1 MSHTQS
7 TVIQAVLPLAC
18 PPCPY
23 KILGRCD
30 GPIDNKTYL
39 MQDKSIVGCLG
50 AKRRGFY
57 FGDTH
62 EKFVPI
68 PVSSHQDEITLPVFI
83 PGIRDGLRVTWP
95 QALPSLLFA
104 VSLGKIINQSG
115 NLAYESIDHLRQQF
129 NLPKSARL
137 ALIGTSRDY
146 KLEALWKISEREKI
160 WERIAH
166 LGFEFVTSSTYSV
179 WDKHPRA
186 DQIRNQDRNFQT
198 HDILANLGAPTIPFF
213 FPVTENDYQAVF
225 EWLQDRPDI
234 NKVAVL
240 AQFYKSPHL
249 FAQFLKNMRAIQR
262 AAKRQLEFLVV
273 EVGQKYKIEAIRH
286 EFKASI
292 VCSKPFQAALAGR
305 RIKRNLEEEGPNLL
319 LPRKELV
326 IPNIEQYVR
335 SSERVRRQRVS
346 AA

>member
-1 MSHTQS
+1 MSNTQS
-7 TVIQAVLPLAC
+7 RGVQAVLPLAC

-30 GPIDNKTYL
+30 GPKDNKTYL
-39 MQDKSIVGCLG
+39 MQGGSVVGCLG

-68 PVSSHQDEITLPVFI
+68 PGSSHQHKITLPAFI
-83 PGIRDGLRVTWP
+83 PAIRDGLRVTWP
-95 QALPSLLFA
+95 EVLPSPLFA

-115 NLAYESIDHLRQQF
+115 NLAFETIDHLRQRF
-129 NLPKSARL
+129 NLPQSGRIC
-137 ALIGTSRDY
+137 LIGTSKDY
-146 KLEALWKISEREKI
+146 KLEALWKISDREKI

-166 LGFEFVTSSTYSV
+166 FGFEFVTSSTYSV
-179 WDKHPRA
+179 WDKHPRF
-186 DQIRNQDRNFQT
+186 DQVRNQERNFQT
-198 HDILANLGAPTIPFF
+198 HDILANLGVSVIPFF
-213 FPVTENDYQAVF
+213 FPVADSDYRAVF
-225 EWLQDRPDI
+225 EWLQDRPDV

-240 AQFYKSPHL
+240 AQFYKSPYL
-249 FAQFLKNMRAIQR
+249 FAQFLKNMRAIENTAQ
-262 AAKRQLEFLVV
+262 RQLEFLVV
-273 EVGQKYKIEAIRH
+273 GVAQKYKIEAIRR

-305 RIKRNLEEEGPNLL
+305 RIKRTLEEEGPNLL
-319 LPRKELV
+319 LQRKDLV

-335 SSERVRRQRVS
+335 CCERVRRQRVS

>member
-1 MSHTQS
+1 MPDTQS
-7 TVIQAVLPLAC
+7 IEVQGVLPLAC

-30 GPIDNKTYL
+30 GPKDNKTYL
-39 MQDKSIVGCLG
+39 MQGKSVVGCLG

-68 PVSSHQDEITLPVFI
+68 PSSSHQHAITLPAFI
-83 PGIRDGLRVTWP
+83 PGIRDGLRVAWP
-95 QALPSLLFA
+95 EVFPSPLFA
-104 VSLGKIINQSG
+104 VSLGKIISETG
-115 NLAYESIDHLRQQF
+115 RLAFETIDHLRQRF
-129 NLPKSARL
+129 NLPMSARI
-137 ALIGTSRDY
+137 ALIGTSKDY
-146 KLEALWKISEREKI
+146 KLEALWKISNREKI

-166 LGFEFVTSSTYSV
+166 FGFEFVTSSTYSV
-179 WDKHPRA
+179 WDNNPRT
-186 DQIRNQDRNFQT
+186 DQIRNQDRNFQI
-198 HDILANLGAPTIPFF
+198 HDILANGGAPTIPFF
-213 FPVTENDYQAVF
+213 FPVADSDYRAVF

-240 AQFYKSPHL
+240 AQFYKSPYR
-249 FAQFLKNMRAIQR
+249 FAQFLNNMRAIQS
-262 AAKRQLEFLVV
+262 AAQRQLEFLVV
-273 EVGQKYKIEAIRH
+273 GVGQKYKIEAIRR

-292 VCSKPFQAALAGR
+292 ICSKPFQAALAGR
-305 RIKRNLEEEGPNLL
+305 RIKRNLEEEVPNFLL
-319 LPRKELV
+319 QPKDLV

-335 SSERVRRQRVS
+335 CCERIRRQRVS

>member
-1 MSHTQS
+1 
-7 TVIQAVLPLAC
+7 
-18 PPCPY
+18 
-23 KILGRCD
+23 
-30 GPIDNKTYL
+30 
-39 MQDKSIVGCLG
+39 MQGKSMVGCLG

-68 PVSSHQDEITLPVFI
+68 PSSSHQHRITLPAFI
-83 PGIRDGLRVTWP
+83 PSIRDGLRVTWP
-95 QALPSLLFA
+95 EILPSSLFA

-115 NLAYESIDHLRQQF
+115 NLAFETIDHLRKQF
-129 NLPKSARL
+129 NLPKLAKI
-137 ALIGTSRDY
+137 ALIGTSKDY
-146 KLEALWKISEREKI
+146 KLEALWKISDREKI

-166 LGFEFVTSSTYSV
+166 FGFEFVTSSTYSV

-213 FPVTENDYQAVF
+213 FPVAESDYRAVF
-225 EWLQDRPDI
+225 EWLQDRSDI
-234 NKVAVL
+234 DKVAVL
-240 AQFYKSPHL
+240 AQFYKSPYR
-249 FAQFLKNMRAIQR
+249 FAQFLKNMRAIQN
-262 AAKRQLEFLVV
+262 AAQRQLEFLVV
-273 EVGQKYKIEAIRH
+273 GVGQKYKIEAIRR

-292 VCSKPFQAALAGR
+292 ICSKPFQAALAGR
-305 RIKRNLEEEGPNLL
+305 IIKRNLEEEGPNLL
-319 LPRKELV
+319 LPRKDLV

-335 SSERVRRQRVS
+335 CCERIRQQRVS